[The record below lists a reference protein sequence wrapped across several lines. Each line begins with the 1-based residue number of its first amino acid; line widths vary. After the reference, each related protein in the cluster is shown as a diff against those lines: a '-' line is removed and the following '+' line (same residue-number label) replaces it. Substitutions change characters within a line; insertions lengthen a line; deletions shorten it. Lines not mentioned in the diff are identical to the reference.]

1 MSFAVVNGAV
11 CQCSF
16 GVAPCSLTVTSV
28 TNVLGSNLPL
38 ASIMDQTPANLATF
52 GMCTSMANPAVSAAT
67 AAALGVLT
75 PQPCSPVISSPWAPG
90 SPTVLVS
97 GNPALT
103 NNSKTMCA
111 YAGIIQIVNSGQQ
124 SLQIP

>member
-1 MSFAVVNGAV
+1 MGFAVVNGAI
-11 CQCSF
+11 CQCTF
-16 GVAPCSLTVTSV
+16 GMAPCSLTVTSV

-38 ASIMDQTPANLATF
+38 ASIMDQTPANLSTF
-52 GMCTSMANPAVSAAT
+52 GMCNSMANPAVSAAT

-90 SPTVLVS
+90 SPTVMVS

-103 NNSKTMCA
+103 NTSKAMCM
-111 YAGIIQIVNSGQQ
+111 YAGVIQIVNPGQQ

>member
-16 GVAPCSLTVTSV
+16 GAAPCSLTVTSV
-28 TNVLGSNLPL
+28 TNILGSNLPL

-52 GMCTSMANPAVSAAT
+52 GMCNSMANPAVSAAT

-97 GNPALT
+97 GNPVLT
-103 NNSKTMCA
+103 NTSKTMCA
-111 YAGIIQIVNSGQQ
+111 YAGIIQIVNPGQQ
-124 SLQIP
+124 SLQVP